1 MLLGGSVSM
10 ADWDPELYNRFQHY
24 RAEPVEMILARLQI
38 GPAERIADLGCGS
51 GENTIELSRRTAGGS
66 ATGIDSSPAMIDR
79 ALKLRATL
87 APDLASRVSFEI
99 GDFRRFSADREYT
112 IVFSN
117 AAMQWVGG
125 HREVLSACFRALRPR
140 GQLVVQMPANE
151 RETAQVTIQAMA
163 SEAPWS
169 AALGAV
175 KTPSNRNVSGPEVY
189 RTMLDE
195 IGFVE
200 VDCHYHTFRHPMQ
213 SPAEVI
219 EFYSA
224 TGLRPFL
231 EALDPNQRGLFTA
244 ELTRRL
250 ESAYGTRGA
259 LTFDFRRLFLWA
271 RRPSK

>member
-1 MLLGGSVSM
+1 M

-24 RAEPVEMILARLQI
+24 RAEPVEMILARLRI

-51 GENTIELSRRTAGGS
+51 GENTVDLARRSAGGS

-87 APDLASRVSFEI
+87 APDLASRVSFVL
-99 GDFRRFSADREYT
+99 GDLRNFSADGEYT

-125 HREVLSACFRALRPR
+125 HREVLRACFRALRPG

-151 RETAQVTIQAMA
+151 GETAQVTIQAMA
-163 SEAPWS
+163 SEAPWN
-169 AALGAV
+169 ATLGAV

-189 RTMLDE
+189 RTMLE
-195 IGFVE
+195 EVGFVE

-219 EFYSA
+219 EFYRA

-231 EALDPNQRGLFTA
+231 EGLVPDQRGPFIA

-250 ESAYGTRGA
+250 QRAYGTRGA
-259 LTFDFRRLFLWA
+259 LTFNFRRLFLWA
-271 RRPSK
+271 RRPSE